1 MKDLDNIRNAARE
14 LYHLLIADQK
24 KFEAMKPG
32 INQQQKDAARQRL
45 WHFENQLRIMENAI
59 NNLAPFEIAADQ
71 ASRYMRGNKTTFY
84 RQLFER
90 ENLRAEHNN
99 QYQTR

>member
-1 MKDLDNIRNAARE
+1 MKELDNIRNAARE
-14 LYHLLIADQK
+14 LYHLLLADQRK
-24 KFEAMKPG
+24 YDAMKPG
-32 INQQQKDAARQRL
+32 TTKEAKDAARQRL

-99 QYQTR
+99 QMRTL